1 MNLTVLRSTGQIF
14 AECPSSEIFDWL
26 FIFKYMMPIY
36 FSSNISYHSIFMI
49 LYYIILYYIILICY
63 IIAYSWYYFSYIN
76 FLLKSTCIVHLSPSF
91 FSQVYA
97 WEFILIYKNMCIFIL
112 NYFRFIKCFM
122 DNTYLKICFFEILN
136 WVH

>member
-36 FSSNISYHSIFMI
+36 FSSNISYHSIF
-49 LYYIILYYIILICY
+49 ILYYIILICH

-91 FSQVYA
+91 FFQVYA
-97 WEFILIYKNMCIFIL
+97 WEFILIYKNICIFIL
-112 NYFRFIKCFM
+112 NYFQFIKCFM
-122 DNTYLKICFFEILN
+122 DNTYLKISFFEILN